1 MAVNTKLVHKSF
13 YLTNNIVHLRSASF
27 TYGQFYNGLI
37 YIARPSTQYIKYKS
51 NPSLGIRL
59 LLYLI
64 ESSTHSAHACCISS
78 IIKLLFLANNKQTN
92 KISYYIFCFLYY
104 SRGSFICVLLY
115 VCVAHINIT
124 QRGAPIGILPIIN
137 SITSL
142 ASYVIVVVFQV
153 GYHDYYYYC
162 YYYY

>member
-13 YLTNNIVHLRSASF
+13 YLTNNIVYLRSASF

-59 LLYLI
+59 SSYLI
-64 ESSTHSAHACCISS
+64 EPSTHSAHACCVSS

-92 KISYYIFCFLYY
+92 KQNFVLYILF
-104 SRGSFICVLLY
+104 SLL
-115 VCVAHINIT
+115 
-124 QRGAPIGILPIIN
+124 L
-137 SITSL
+137 
-142 ASYVIVVVFQV
+142 
-153 GYHDYYYYC
+153 
-162 YYYY
+162 